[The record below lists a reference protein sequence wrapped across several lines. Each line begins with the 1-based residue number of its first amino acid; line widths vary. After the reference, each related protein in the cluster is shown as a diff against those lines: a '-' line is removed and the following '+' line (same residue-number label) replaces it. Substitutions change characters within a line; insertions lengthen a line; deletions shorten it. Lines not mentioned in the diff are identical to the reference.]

1 MDTKN
6 KVSMKA
12 DNNSGADN
20 CYIVTITP
28 PYGNMVTVTAWTNE
42 QGNGLWINGKQI
54 EGTSQFYT
62 ATLPPPC
69 AATLRSTQP
78 STATLPMSMGCTG

>member
-42 QGNGLWINGKQI
+42 QGNGLWIDGKQI
-54 EGTSQFYT
+54 KGTSQFYT
-62 ATLPPPC
+62 NGRNV
-69 AATLRSTQP
+69 AAAMRRYFEKYP
-78 STATLPMSMGCTG
+78 A